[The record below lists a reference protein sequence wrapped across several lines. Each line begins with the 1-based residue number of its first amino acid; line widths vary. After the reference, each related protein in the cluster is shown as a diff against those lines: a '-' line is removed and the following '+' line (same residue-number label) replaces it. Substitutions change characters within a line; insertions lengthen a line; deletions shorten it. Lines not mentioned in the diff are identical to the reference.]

1 MLQGRLKIREWE
13 EMMMSQ
19 KEEGTVEREEENKVR
34 KGEEAKK
41 WGEGVMTGEGE
52 KAKIEEE
59 RGVKEEEKIHV
70 IVIRT
75 ITIIRMVKEDNHL
88 KRE

>member
-1 MLQGRLKIREWE
+1 
-13 EMMMSQ
+13 MMSQ

-41 WGEGVMTGEGE
+41 GGEGVMTGEGE

-88 KRE
+88 KKE